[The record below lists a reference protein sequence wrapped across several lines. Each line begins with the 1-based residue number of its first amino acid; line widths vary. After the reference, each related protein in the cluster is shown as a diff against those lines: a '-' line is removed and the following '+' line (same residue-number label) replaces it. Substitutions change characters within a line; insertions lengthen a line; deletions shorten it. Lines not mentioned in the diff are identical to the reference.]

1 VHTIDNDPENHKKLL
16 EKMFQN
22 TEGEKPDPPIVS
34 AGGAF
39 TAKKQSREGSNSK
52 VPERDSLGFFIVN
65 PQQL

>member
-1 VHTIDNDPENHKKLL
+1 
-16 EKMFQN
+16 MFQN

-34 AGGAF
+34 AGGAL

-65 PQQL
+65 P